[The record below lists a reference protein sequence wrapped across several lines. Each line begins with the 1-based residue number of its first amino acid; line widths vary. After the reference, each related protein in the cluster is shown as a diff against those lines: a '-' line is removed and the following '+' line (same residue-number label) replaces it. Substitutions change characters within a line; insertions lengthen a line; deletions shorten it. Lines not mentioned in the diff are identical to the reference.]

1 MNTQKPTPKP
11 EQNQITIRGART
23 HNLKGIDVDIPHNAL
38 TVVSGV
44 SGSGKSSLA
53 FDTVYAE
60 GQRRYVE
67 SLSAYARQFLERIE
81 KPDVDHMDGLAP
93 AIAIKQKNQ
102 TRNPRSTVATAT
114 EIYDYLRLLYAR
126 CGTVTCLHCG
136 GIVKHDTV
144 DEIVAA
150 LLALPEGTRTYALF
164 PIVRAEVKIEPMQA
178 AKSEI
183 EAEPESK
190 PQKSVAKKSAKSV
203 KSAVAPAYDLTESL
217 KERLAELRRRGYN
230 RLYQAGKIVEFS
242 TPESLLELDF
252 AQPIFVLADRLALS
266 SDIRSRIVDAIE
278 TGYRE
283 SGEIQFHLIPRT
295 PDSTQQ
301 NQSNLIPSEA
311 EHSPSNINRSKESSV
326 ILSKAGRSASEANRS
341 NENIVILSKAGR
353 SASEA
358 NRSNENIVILSEAG
372 RSASEANRS
381 NENIVILSEGGA
393 FAAGVEG
400 PAVASA
406 QPRTLRFSA
415 AFECTTC
422 HRAYREPEPRLFSFN
437 NPFGACPRCQGFGNT
452 IDFDP
457 NLIIPDK
464 SKSLANGAIAPWNG
478 AKYRPHHG
486 EMIRAARTAGIPTD
500 IPWYDL
506 TADQQRFI
514 EDGSGS
520 FPGIRGFFSALE
532 RKKYKL
538 HVRVFLSKYRGYA
551 LCPDCRGQRLR
562 AEARAVLINDKNIC
576 EVSSLTISEAQ
587 VFFDSLRLSPAQTE
601 VAGKILEEV
610 RQRIGFL
617 HQVGLDYLTL
627 DRLSSTLSGGESQ
640 RIQLAT
646 SLGSRLVGALYVL
659 DEPSIGLH
667 TRDTARLIAIMQ
679 DLRDLG
685 NTILVVEHDPDVI
698 RSADHLL
705 DLGPGAGELG
715 GHLLASGTVAEV
727 TRNPASIT
735 GKYLSGRL
743 TIPVPKL
750 RREPGRERLR
760 LTGARIHNLRG
771 VDVEIPLNMLVC
783 VTGVSG
789 SGKSTLVH
797 QVLYRALTRAL
808 NQDAQPEGDPTPLF
822 RELSGTQ
829 HLNEVVLVDQSP
841 IGRTPRSNP
850 VTYIK
855 AFDDIR
861 ALFAAQPDAKR
872 RNFGPGHF
880 SFNVPGGRCDVC
892 EGDGTVTV
900 EMQFLADIELPCE
913 ECGGTRYK
921 PSVLDIKYKGRNIH
935 DVLNMTVKEALT
947 YFAGHPRIV
956 DKLYVLD
963 EVGLGY
969 VRLGQSATTL
979 SGGEAQRVKLAAHLA
994 TARSITGRTGNE
1006 AAARAR
1012 SRTLYILDEPTT
1024 GLHFDDVAKLLA
1036 AFRKLIEGG
1045 GSLLVIEHNLD
1056 VIKSADWVIDMGP
1069 EGGSAG
1075 GQIVA
1080 TGTPE
1085 EIAANPASHTGH
1097 WLAPV
1102 LAPIPKPEP
1111 EPQLT
1116 T

>member
-1 MNTQKPTPKP
+1 MND
-11 EQNQITIRGART
+11 QITIRGART

-144 DEIVAA
+144 DEIITTLFA
-150 LLALPEGTRTYALF
+150 LGGREGEPAVRTYVLF
-164 PIVRAEVKIEPMQA
+164 PILRAEIKLEPMQQPA
-178 AKSEI
+178 T
-183 EAEPESK
+183 EAVEEAPK
-190 PQKSVAKKSAKSV
+190 PKKAPAKKSAKSAAV
-203 KSAVAPAYDLTESL
+203 PSALDLTDAL
-217 KERLAELRRRGYN
+217 KERLTELRRRGYN
-230 RLYQAGKIVEFS
+230 RLYQSGKIVEFS

-252 AQPIFVLADRLALS
+252 TQPIFALIDRLAITTES
-266 SDIRSRIVDAIE
+266 RARIVDAIE

-283 SGEIQFHLIPRT
+283 SGEVQFHLLPSD
-295 PDSTQQ
+295 DS
-301 NQSNLIPSEA
+301 
-311 EHSPSNINRSKESSV
+311 ESGT
-326 ILSKAGRSASEANRS
+326 KY
-341 NENIVILSKAGR
+341 
-353 SASEA
+353 
-358 NRSNENIVILSEAG
+358 
-372 RSASEANRS
+372 
-381 NENIVILSEGGA
+381 
-393 FAAGVEG
+393 
-400 PAVASA
+400 
-406 QPRTLRFSA
+406 RFSA

-437 NPFGACPRCQGFGNT
+437 NPYGACPRCQGFGNT

-464 SKSLANGAIAPWNG
+464 SKTLDEGAVAPWTTT
-478 AKYRPHHG
+478 KYRPHHG
-486 EMIRAARTAGIPTD
+486 EMKRAAKAAGIPTD

-506 TADQQRFI
+506 TPDQHRFI
-514 EDGSGS
+514 EDGSGT
-520 FPGIRGFFSALE
+520 FPGIRGFFAALE
-532 RKKYKL
+532 HKKYKL

-562 AEARAVLINDKNIC
+562 AEARAVLINNQNIC
-576 EVSSLTISEAQ
+576 ETSALTITAAQ
-587 VFFDSLRLSPAQTE
+587 HFFDNLQLSPSQLE

-610 RQRIGFL
+610 RQRIHFL

-667 TRDTARLIAIMQ
+667 TRDTAKLIRIMK

-698 RSADHLL
+698 RAADHLL

-715 GHLLASGTVAEV
+715 GQLLASGTVAEV
-727 TRNPASIT
+727 TANPNSIT
-735 GKYLSGRL
+735 GKYLSGRA
-743 TIPVPKL
+743 TIPVPRH
-750 RREPGRERLR
+750 RREPGREHLK

-771 VDVEIPLNMLVC
+771 VDLDVPLGLLCC

-789 SGKSTLVH
+789 SGKSTIVH
-797 QVLYRALTRAL
+797 QVLYRALMQAL
-808 NQDAQPEGDPTPLF
+808 GQTEGSDPAHLY
-822 RELSGTQ
+822 RELTGTQ
-829 HLNEVVLVDQSP
+829 HLNDVILVDQSP

-872 RNFGPGHF
+872 RGLTPGHF

-913 ECGGTRYK
+913 ECNGTRYK
-921 PSVLDIKYKGRNIH
+921 SSILEIRYKGKNIH
-935 DVLNMTVKEALT
+935 DVLNMTVKEAFV
-947 YFAGHPRIV
+947 YFAGHPKIV

-979 SGGEAQRVKLAAHLA
+979 SGGEAQRVKLASHLA
-994 TARSITGRTGNE
+994 TARSITTRSTNDT
-1006 AAARAR
+1006 AAKAR

-1069 EGGSAG
+1069 EGGNGG

-1102 LAPIPKPEP
+1102 LNLTAPKPEP
-1111 EPQLT
+1111 ELQT
-1116 T
+1116 TA